1 MKLFKT
7 QEQLIAEI
15 HHEFDSAQER
25 LLQEAVTVLNST
37 AKALPQIAERLEKVG
52 FINTPT
58 AKKGKEVASQLVS
71 SKEQAD
77 LIQYYSTSYPF
88 MKFLTEDEL
97 NRICEKYTLIHA
109 PVGNYI
115 QEVPEKNLRDIEQ
128 AQNLKSFDKEDKRY
142 RFSKNQHSG
151 DEKVLL
157 SALGKTD
164 AIFSQSEIESLM
176 IKHYGHCPVDWC
188 DFESDTF
195 STTWSYVVS
204 NRIVPG
210 NSVGWGTCEV
220 IKKGGLFIAAPKTHF
235 NLKGLEKKSKHGFF
249 QVFKTEVKDPIVFRY
264 VRGGVQ
270 IITKWGLEAND
281 PSLVVP
287 ILN

>member
-25 LLQEAVTVLNST
+25 LLQEAVTVLQST

-77 LIQYYSTSYPF
+77 LIQYYSTAYPF

-97 NRICEKYTLIHA
+97 NRICEKYSLIHA

-128 AQNLKSFDKEDKRY
+128 AQGLKLSDSLARQFRFYGNTHGGNEQLFLSLLRKEEAVFTMGEIKDLFDKYGASHWCKDR
-142 RFSKNQHSG
+142 
-151 DEKVLL
+151 
-157 SALGKTD
+157 
-164 AIFSQSEIESLM
+164 IEST
-176 IKHYGHCPVDWC
+176 GW
-188 DFESDTF
+188 
-195 STTWSYVVS
+195 YVVS
-204 NRIVPG
+204 KALDGMIETISWSG
-210 NSVGWGTCEV
+210 YSE
-220 IKKGGLFIAAPKTHF
+220 IQKSGLFIAAPATHF

-249 QVFKTEVKDPIVFRY
+249 HVFKTEVKDPIVFRY